1 MLFAP
6 MEELVS
12 KLQNRSRV
20 FLLAIDSQCLMF
32 RWNWQ
37 PGFGVAKPGIRQV
50 RRPWHRRP
58 AAVPPLEIGP
68 ELDAVRV
75 LQIFEWNF
83 GLRQPQF
90 FSLINAGASSQRQQD
105 TQQQLGQGAIIATE
119 LAQSPKPPRYA
130 DIVMITHGPRFP
142 TPSHN
147 WLGFPVQP

>member
-90 FSLINAGASSQRQQD
+90 FSLINAGASSHPQQD
-105 TQQQLGQGAIIATE
+105 TQQHLGQGAIIATH
-119 LAQSPKPPRYA
+119 LAQSPNPALYA
-130 DIVMITHGPRFP
+130 DIIMITLVPP
-142 TPSHN
+142 CPNLSQN
-147 WLGFPVQP
+147 